1 MAGYLIAEVD
11 ITDPSGYQEYVR
23 LVPPTV
29 AQYGGKY
36 LLRTAS
42 YEQLEGEWSPK
53 RLVVIEFE
61 SAARAKEW
69 YDSPEYADAK
79 LIRQKTAKSNLI
91 IADGG

>member
-1 MAGYLIAEVD
+1 MAGYLIADVD
-11 ITDPSGYQEYVR
+11 VTDPLGYQEYAR

-36 LLRTAS
+36 LLRAAS

-53 RLVVIEFE
+53 RLVIIEFE

-79 LIRQKTAKSNLI
+79 LIRQKTAESNLI